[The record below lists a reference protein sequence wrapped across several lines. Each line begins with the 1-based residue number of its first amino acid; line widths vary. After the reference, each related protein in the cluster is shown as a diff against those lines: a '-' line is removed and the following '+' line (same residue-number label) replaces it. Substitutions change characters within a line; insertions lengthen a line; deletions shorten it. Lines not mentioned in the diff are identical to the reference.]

1 MKAGLYKVFQWNGKD
16 LFLQSAAA
24 EDEFVVLSFD
34 EIAHESRERLC
45 QDKER
50 GFHDRE
56 VMLMEDRKMAFILLP
71 EEMEANRIRRLRVA
85 DLLAAIAGI
94 EAGGDN
100 LPAYAKAKLTML
112 RAELCSLIPVDPTA
126 VTLEQQRANSSIEM
140 VDFKV
145 GGGRE

>member
-1 MKAGLYKVFQWNGKD
+1 
-16 LFLQSAAA
+16 
-24 EDEFVVLSFD
+24 
-34 EIAHESRERLC
+34 
-45 QDKER
+45 
-50 GFHDRE
+50 
-56 VMLMEDRKMAFILLP
+56 MLMEDRKMAFILLP

-85 DLLAAIAGI
+85 DLLAAIASI

-140 VDFKV
+140 ADFKV